1 MSLYTVADLKSSI
14 EPKLHDQ
21 SLNKMAGSFYD
32 KIDESVRNMLL
43 ALDIRELKR
52 YVDIQNAVHQDVHT
66 YVSPDDINGDR
77 AITIRP
83 IQGGILRDKVY
94 KSQEEEMT
102 LSGNTNLFAFD
113 YVSGIKTLKL
123 QAKVSS
129 PSTLVNES
137 DDLTDNGT
145 WAIISGASGLQQDK
159 VQYISSSASV
169 RFTLS
174 AGTTASVDVTDFD
187 AVDLTLYSDNGGSM
201 FAWLYLPA
209 DTVSNVTPVT
219 SIQLRWGQNAANYK
233 AVTVTRAHDA
243 SVFKVGWNL
252 VRFDFDLTGSTGFP
266 TDVDVRYMRF
276 VFTYTAI
283 SGGIVARIDQ
293 VTARQGAQ
301 WELGYYSNAMF
312 KDAVTGEL
320 KDKPDSDTDIILL
333 EKDSFNVLF
342 HDLSE
347 VLAQEIQGEDS
358 AFDVKYWQ
366 GKKKDSYDMYKLKYP
381 SEAKAKK
388 STYYRQFRPR

>member
-1 MSLYTVADLKSSI
+1 MSLYTVSDLKSSI

-52 YVDIQNAVHQDVHT
+52 YVDVQNAVYDDVHT
-66 YVSPDDINGDR
+66 YVAPDDINGDR
-77 AITIRP
+77 AVTIRP

-113 YVSGIKTLKL
+113 YVNGIKTLKL
-123 QAKVSS
+123 QANVASA
-129 PSTLVNES
+129 STLINEA
-137 DDLTDNGT
+137 DDLTANGT
-145 WAIISGASGLQQDK
+145 WSIISGASSLQQDK
-159 VQYISSSASV
+159 VQFISSSASV

-174 AGTTASVDVTDFD
+174 AGTTASIDVTNFT
-187 AVDLTLYSDNGGSM
+187 AVDLTNFANDGSL

-209 DTVSNVTPVT
+209 DTISNVTPVS
-219 SIQLRWGQNAANYK
+219 SIQLRWGQTSSNYK
-233 AVTVTRAHDA
+233 AITVTRAHDA

-252 VRFDFDLTGSTGFP
+252 VRFDYNQSGSTGSP
-266 TDVDVRYMRF
+266 TDTDVRYMRF
-276 VFTYTAI
+276 IFTYTAI

-293 VTARQGAQ
+293 VTARQGAK

-312 KDAVTGEL
+312 KDATTGAL
-320 KDKPDSDTDIILL
+320 KDKPTADTDIILL

-347 VLAQEIQGEDS
+347 VLAQEIQGEDA

-366 GKKKDSYDMYKLKYP
+366 NKKKDSYEQYKLKYP

-388 STYYRQFRPR
+388 SSYYRIFRPR

>member
-113 YVSGIKTLKL
+113 YISGIKTLKL
-123 QAKVSS
+123 QLNVSS
-129 PSTLVNES
+129 ISTLMNEADS
-137 DDLTDNGT
+137 LTDNGT
-145 WAIISGASGLQQDK
+145 WAIISGASGLQQDR
-159 VQYISSSASV
+159 VHYISSSASV
-169 RFTLS
+169 RFALS
-174 AGTTASVDVTDFD
+174 AGTTASIEVTNFS
-187 AVDLTLYSDNGGSM
+187 AVDLTNYVDDGSL

-209 DTVSNVTPVT
+209 DTVSNVTPIT
-219 SIQLRWGQNAANYK
+219 SIQLRWGQDATNYK
-233 AVTVTRAHDA
+233 AITVTRAHDA

-252 VRFDFDLTGSTGFP
+252 VRFDYNQSGTTGAP
-266 TDVDVRYMRF
+266 TDTGVNYMRF
-276 VFTYTAI
+276 IFTYSAI
-283 SGGIVARIDQ
+283 ASSLTARIDQ
-293 VTARQGAQ
+293 VTARLGAQ

-312 KDAVTGEL
+312 KDALTGAL
-320 KDKPDSDTDIILL
+320 KDKPTSDTDIILL

-366 GKKKDSYDMYKLKYP
+366 NKKKDSYEQYKLKYP

-388 STYYRQFRPR
+388 ATYYRQFRPR

>member
-52 YVDIQNAVHQDVHT
+52 YVDIQNAVHQDVRT

-83 IQGGILRDKVY
+83 IQGAILRDKVY

-113 YVSGIKTLKL
+113 YISGIKTLKL
-123 QAKVSS
+123 QANVSS

-137 DDLTDNGT
+137 DDLTANGT
-145 WAIISGASGLQQDK
+145 WSIVSGASGLEQDK

-169 RFTLS
+169 RATLS
-174 AGTTASVDVTDFD
+174 AGTTASIDVTNFT

-201 FAWLYLPA
+201 FAWVYLPA
-209 DTVSNVTPVT
+209 DTISNVTPVT
-219 SIQLRWGQNAANYK
+219 SVQLRWGQNSTNYK

-283 SGGIVARIDQ
+283 TGGITVRIDQ
-293 VTARQGAQ
+293 VTARQGSV

-312 KDAVTGEL
+312 KDAVTGAL

-366 GKKKDSYDMYKLKYP
+366 NKKKDSYDMYKLKYP